1 MTDAELTERLPNY
14 RWYHT
19 IQLSPNVVTPGVKD
33 FAKHAAP
40 FLRLMEKVDFAGK
53 RVVDIGARDGL
64 FCFEAERRG
73 AADVLGVEDHNRVWV
88 TEFCMHDSLMRS
100 DGNAAYLRPALADND
115 VIVDVLRSKGYFTED
130 VYAVKMMG
138 DDTISLYVHRFDD

>member
-1 MTDAELTERLPNY
+1 MTKLAVITAFAAVALTSISAPLPAAA
-14 RWYHT
+14 
-19 IQLSPNVVTPGVKD
+19 QSPNEPCTYIRCETPDSVDSCSSQLG
-33 FAKHAAP
+33 H
-40 FLRLMEKVDFAGK
+40 LR
-53 RVVDIGARDGL
+53 RVYK
-64 FCFEAERRG
+64 E
-73 AADVLGVEDHNRVWV
+73 DVLGVEDQNRVWV